1 MTLNFAKHEEEFYGV
16 FKLVNGEQVLGKAM
30 CTLGDRGSE
39 TLIFLQDPVC
49 THMIDKELN
58 DGKLA
63 RGIGVSR
70 WMQLSDEDFFIIREK
85 DIIAIAS
92 MSKEVIYLYEAY
104 INEQDPGKA
113 KERNEVSPATPVGYL
128 GKIDDA
134 RRRFEQLF
142 KKKGPSNP

>member
-16 FKLVNGEQVLGKAM
+16 FKLVNGEEILGKAM
-30 CTLGDRGSE
+30 CTIDKGSTE

-49 THMIDKELN
+49 TTAVNRDLGE
-58 DGKLA
+58 GKIA
-63 RGIGVSR
+63 RGIGFTR

-92 MSKEVIYLYEAY
+92 MSKDVIYLYESY
-104 INEQDPGKA
+104 INEQDPGRA
-113 KERNEVSPATPVGYL
+113 KERNEVSPDTTVGYL

>member
-30 CTLGDRGSE
+30 CTLGDKGSE
-39 TLIFLQDPVC
+39 TLIFIQDPVC

-63 RGIGVSR
+63 RGIGFSR

-85 DIIAIAS
+85 TCNCISSLPIII
-92 MSKEVIYLYEAY
+92 IRIFYLY
-104 INEQDPGKA
+104 
-113 KERNEVSPATPVGYL
+113 L
-128 GKIDDA
+128 
-134 RRRFEQLF
+134 
-142 KKKGPSNP
+142 SNSMFYPTRKHN